1 MTTTPRLTSI
11 PPCCPRLHRPL
22 TDTRPCRRA
31 RLSLSLSLPLC
42 LSLSVGDALQGF
54 FLPEA
59 SAAAAAAAVYR
70 WLLAESAWEETH
82 GGLFPAS
89 PPHTHTLT
97 NTGIYYAD
105 AICGFAEHL
114 SNLPLCDPVRY
125 GEVRSLLCFR
135 PVCVFHFPGRWH
147 APVSPLSGLLEGADA
162 FSTPFLSLSRYFIL
176 PSSVWNSG
184 VKPEPKLC

>member
-31 RLSLSLSLPLC
+31 RLSLSLSASLPLSIC
-42 LSLSVGDALQGF
+42 RWRAPR
-54 FLPEA
+54 FLPTGGISSSSGGGGVSVTA
-59 SAAAAAAAVYR
+59 G
-70 WLLAESAWEETH
+70 WERLRRDTRRIVPS
-82 GGLFPAS
+82 FS
-89 PPHTHTLT
+89 PPTHTLT

>member
-31 RLSLSLSLPLC
+31 RLSLSLSASLPLSIC
-42 LSLSVGDALQGF
+42 RWRAPR
-54 FLPEA
+54 FLPTGGISNSSGGGGVSVTA
-59 SAAAAAAAVYR
+59 G
-70 WLLAESAWEETH
+70 WERLRRDTRRIVPS
-82 GGLFPAS
+82 FS
-89 PPHTHTLT
+89 PPTHTLT